1 MQANAFCFDG
11 DPALGQRAGH
21 FEKTVGERGLAM
33 VDVRDDA
40 EIPYELRVHFFRLPI
55 FSIAGRIRMARAIF
69 RRACCIRTS
78 DTRGAKTVPYK
89 RPVCHNSQ
97 APSACRAIVGE
108 RKSCLTRVE
117 LCERSLVLQGQ
128 RLYLTGELS
137 RHRVSAIL
145 TRLRPATP
153 ADETLQSGQTPV
165 EVIVTNEADT
175 AVMPDEAKLLHKL
188 RMRIIP
194 FVFLLYVISFLD
206 RINIGFA
213 ALTMNKELAISSKQF
228 GLVAG
233 IFFFGYF
240 LFEIPSNLLLH
251 RIGARI
257 WIARILITWGILAM
271 VTGLVHS
278 VQQLYLVRFLL
289 GLAEAGYFPGIVLY
303 LTYWFRQR
311 EQAQMIALFLTGIP
325 VTSILG
331 APVSGFILDHV
342 HWLSLGSWRWLLI
355 LEGIPA
361 VVCGVLTYFL
371 LPSRPA
377 EAKFLGQEEK
387 EWIAAELAR
396 EEGEKL
402 ASHSISAGKALLIG
416 RIWHLALIGFTVNN
430 GMYMLNFWMPQ
441 LVKSLTSGISNSLI
455 GLLVMI
461 PHLVGLPVMVLV
473 SRSSD
478 RKQERRYHAA
488 IPAIAAGI
496 ALASLGA
503 THSIFPT
510 ILLLAVAA
518 MGIYSVYGPF
528 YSLPGDFLTGFA
540 AASGIALVSSVANL
554 GGFAGPY
561 AIGWISQKTGSLYGG
576 LAVAGVSLFASA
588 TLMMFLP
595 RRLRGNASES
605 G

>member
-1 MQANAFCFDG
+1 MANETAAAVA
-11 DPALGQRAGH
+11 P
-21 FEKTVGERGLAM
+21 FE
-33 VDVRDDA
+33 
-40 EIPYELRVHFFRLPI
+40 
-55 FSIAGRIRMARAIF
+55 
-69 RRACCIRTS
+69 
-78 DTRGAKTVPYK
+78 AKT
-89 RPVCHNSQ
+89 
-97 APSACRAIVGE
+97 I
-108 RKSCLTRVE
+108 
-117 LCERSLVLQGQ
+117 
-128 RLYLTGELS
+128 
-137 RHRVSAIL
+137 
-145 TRLRPATP
+145 
-153 ADETLQSGQTPV
+153 
-165 EVIVTNEADT
+165 
-175 AVMPDEAKLLHKL
+175 HKL

-194 FVFLLYVISFLD
+194 FVFVLYIISFLD

-213 ALTMNKELAISSKQF
+213 ALTMNKALAISSKQF

-251 RIGARI
+251 KLGARI
-257 WIARILITWGILAM
+257 WIARILITWGILATL
-271 VTGLVHS
+271 TGLVNS
-278 VQQLYLVRFLL
+278 VQQLYAVRFLL
-289 GLAEAGYFPGIVLY
+289 GLAEAGYFPGIALY

-311 EQAQMIALFLTGIP
+311 DQAQAIALFLAGIP

-331 APVSGFILDHV
+331 APVSGFILVHA
-342 HWLSLGSWRWLLI
+342 HWLSVSSWRWLLI

-361 VVCGVLTYFL
+361 VVGGVFTYFL

-377 EAKFLGQEEK
+377 EAKFLSQDEK
-387 EWIAAELAR
+387 DWITADLAR
-396 EEGEKL
+396 EEQEKL
-402 ASHSISAGKALLIG
+402 ASHKISAVQALLNK
-416 RIWHLALIGFTVNN
+416 RVWHLGFIGFTLNT
-430 GMYMLNFWMPQ
+430 GMYSMNFWMPQ

-461 PHLVGLPVMVLV
+461 PHLVGLPVMVMV

-478 RKQERRYHAA
+478 RKRERRFHAA

-510 ILLLAVAA
+510 ILLLSIAA
-518 MGIYSVYGPF
+518 LGIYSVYGPF

-540 AASGIALVSSVANL
+540 AASGIALVSSLANL

-561 AIGWISQKTGSLYGG
+561 ATGWISQKTGSLYGG

-588 TLMMFLP
+588 TLMLLLP
-595 RRLRGNASES
+595 KRLRGNASES

>member
-1 MQANAFCFDG
+1 
-11 DPALGQRAGH
+11 L
-21 FEKTVGERGLAM
+21 
-33 VDVRDDA
+33 
-40 EIPYELRVHFFRLPI
+40 
-55 FSIAGRIRMARAIF
+55 
-69 RRACCIRTS
+69 
-78 DTRGAKTVPYK
+78 
-89 RPVCHNSQ
+89 
-97 APSACRAIVGE
+97 
-108 RKSCLTRVE
+108 VE
-117 LCERSLVLQGQ
+117 
-128 RLYLTGELS
+128 
-137 RHRVSAIL
+137 
-145 TRLRPATP
+145 
-153 ADETLQSGQTPV
+153 QTHV
-165 EVIVTNEADT
+165 EVIVANEAAT
-175 AVMPDEAKLLHKL
+175 AAMAAEARTIQKL

-194 FVFLLYVISFLD
+194 FVFLLYIVSFLD
-206 RINIGFA
+206 RINISFA

-271 VTGLVHS
+271 LTGLVHS
-278 VQQLYLVRFLL
+278 VQQLYAVRFLL

-342 HWLSLGSWRWLLI
+342 HWLSLGSWRWLLL

-377 EAKFLGQEEK
+377 DAKFLNREEK

-402 ASHSISAGKALLIG
+402 ASHNISAVKALMNKRVWQLG
-416 RIWHLALIGFTVNN
+416 LIGFTLNI
-430 GMYMLNFWMPQ
+430 GMYGLNFWMPQ
-441 LVKSLTSGISNSLI
+441 LVKSLSSGVSNSLI
-455 GLLVMI
+455 GVLVMI
-461 PHLVGLPVMVLV
+461 PHLVGLLVMVLV

-478 RKQERRYHAA
+478 RKQERRFHAA

-496 ALASLGA
+496 ALALLGA
-503 THSIFPT
+503 THSIFPA
-510 ILLLAVAA
+510 ILLLSVAA
-518 MGIYSVYGPF
+518 LGIYSVYGPF
-528 YSLPGDFLTGFA
+528 YSLPGEFLTGFA
-540 AASGIALVSSVANL
+540 AASGIALISSVANL
-554 GGFAGPY
+554 GGFAGTY

-576 LAVAGVSLFASA
+576 LAVAGVSVLASA
-588 TLMMFLP
+588 TLMLLLP
-595 RRLRGNASES
+595 RRLRGNPT
-605 G
+605 